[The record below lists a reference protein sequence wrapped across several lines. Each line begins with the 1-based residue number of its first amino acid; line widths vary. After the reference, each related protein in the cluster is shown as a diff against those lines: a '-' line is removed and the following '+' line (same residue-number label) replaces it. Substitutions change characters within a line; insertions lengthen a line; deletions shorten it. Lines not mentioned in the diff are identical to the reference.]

1 MATVTGLFLG
11 KLVFLSCACCQCV
24 RCMYRDVYGDY
35 YRSGKQDTWAGLEVL
50 EIGPMLLDSEVG
62 IVTTGSQVLA
72 VDKLYN
78 WVVWPV
84 LRGASGQMASSWW
97 LLISAWLGIGTPQIL
112 YLCPCTHDVCPN
124 KGLGH

>member
-35 YRSGKQDTWAGLEVL
+35 YRSGKQGTWAGLEVL

-84 LRGASGQMASSWW
+84 LRGA
-97 LLISAWLGIGTPQIL
+97 LGADGKFMGAFDFSVARNRNAADT
-112 YLCPCTHDVCPN
+112 LCPRTHDVCPN